1 VVSDFKF
8 SIKGVIAWE
17 SIVAVLVVT
26 LLVMLFV
33 AFALSISV
41 LVGRKPIT
49 GSCGGVG
56 KALGDPNYV
65 CELCGGDEAKCAE
78 EKAKPARIATDS
90 TDLSYDATKPSK
102 K

>member
-1 VVSDFKF
+1 MATL
-8 SIKGVIAWE
+8 I
-17 SIVAVLVVT
+17 VT

-33 AFALSISV
+33 AFALSISA
-41 LVGRKPIT
+41 LMGRKPIT

-78 EKAKPARIATDS
+78 EKQKDMTKNTKSD
-90 TDLSYDATKPSK
+90 DLSYDASK
-102 K
+102 QK

>member
-1 VVSDFKF
+1 M
-8 SIKGVIAWE
+8 
-17 SIVAVLVVT
+17 AVLVVT

-41 LVGRKPIT
+41 LAGRKPVS

-78 EKAKPARIATDS
+78 EKTKPNKVLAAS
-90 TDLSYDATKPSK
+90 ADLSYDASK
-102 K
+102 KKE

>member
-1 VVSDFKF
+1 MT
-8 SIKGVIAWE
+8 
-17 SIVAVLVVT
+17 VLLVT
-26 LLVMLFV
+26 LVVMLFL

-41 LVGRKPIT
+41 LAGRKPIT

-78 EKAKPARIATDS
+78 QKAAPVSKSVGVD
-90 TDLSYDATKPSK
+90 DLSYDASKPSK

>member
-1 VVSDFKF
+1 M
-8 SIKGVIAWE
+8 
-17 SIVAVLVVT
+17 AVLLVT

-41 LVGRKPIT
+41 LAGRKPVS

-78 EKAKPARIATDS
+78 QKASPAPATTKVNS
-90 TDLSYDATKPSK
+90 LAYDASK
-102 K
+102 QSKE

>member
-1 VVSDFKF
+1 M
-8 SIKGVIAWE
+8 
-17 SIVAVLVVT
+17 AVLVVT

-33 AFALSISV
+33 ALALSISV
-41 LVGRKPIT
+41 LAGRKPVS

-78 EKAKPARIATDS
+78 EKAKPARVEADNA
-90 TDLSYDATKPSK
+90 DLAYDASEPSK
-102 K
+102 SKKE

>member
-1 VVSDFKF
+1 
-8 SIKGVIAWE
+8 
-17 SIVAVLVVT
+17 VAVLVVT

-33 AFALSISV
+33 ALALSISV
-41 LVGRKPIT
+41 LAGRKPVS

-78 EKAKPARIATDS
+78 EKAKPNKALATNA
-90 TDLSYDATKPSK
+90 DLSYDASK
-102 K
+102 KKE

>member
-1 VVSDFKF
+1 MATL
-8 SIKGVIAWE
+8 I
-17 SIVAVLVVT
+17 VT

-41 LVGRKPIT
+41 LMGRKPIT

-65 CELCGGDEAKCAE
+65 CELCGGDEAKCAA
-78 EKAKPARIATDS
+78 EKQKDVTKKVSAD
-90 TDLSYDATKPSK
+90 DLSYDATKQK
-102 K
+102 EQ

>member
-1 VVSDFKF
+1 
-8 SIKGVIAWE
+8 
-17 SIVAVLVVT
+17 VAVLVVT

-41 LVGRKPIT
+41 LAGRKPVS

-65 CELCGGDEAKCAE
+65 CELCGGDEAKCAA
-78 EKAKPARIATDS
+78 EKAKPNKALAAN
-90 TDLSYDATKPSK
+90 TDLSYDASK
-102 K
+102 KKE

>member
-1 VVSDFKF
+1 M
-8 SIKGVIAWE
+8 
-17 SIVAVLVVT
+17 AVLVVT

-33 AFALSISV
+33 ALALSISV
-41 LVGRKPIT
+41 LAGRKPVS

-78 EKAKPARIATDS
+78 EKAKPTRSATDS
-90 TDLSYDATKPSK
+90 ADLSYDASKPSK